1 MNKMKTGFTFVEI
14 LVYLAVFS
22 IISGAVLTGA
32 LRLVEFYNISRFDK
46 EILNNTHF
54 ALNNMLLEI
63 KYASTVYSPTSY
75 TTNQISLETN
85 LNPPSGENKTY
96 VDFYLDNGRLYLK
109 RESQDPQSLTSE
121 KIEITNLNFTYLPSL
136 TDCSSVKIEI
146 TARYRSSKE
155 KYQRETSLV
164 SSGALR
170 KY

>member
-1 MNKMKTGFTFVEI
+1 MKTGFSFIEI

-32 LRLVEFYNISRFDK
+32 LRLTEFYNISRFDK

-54 ALNNMLLEI
+54 ALNNMLSEI
-63 KYASTVYSPTSY
+63 KYASSVYSPTSC

-85 LNPPSGENKTY
+85 LNPPEGENKTY

-109 RESQDPQSLTSE
+109 REGRDSQVLTSE
-121 KIEITNLNFTYLPSL
+121 RIEITNLNFTYLFSL

-155 KYQRETSLV
+155 KYQREISLV